1 MAKKLKRTEF
11 IDKAI
16 KKHGNKYDYSKVDYI
31 NSQTK
36 VCIIC
41 PEHGEFWQTPN
52 NHLNGKGCSKC
63 TKQCTDTESFINIAI
78 KIHGNKYDYSK
89 VDYINSQTKVCII
102 CPEHGEFW
110 QTPGNHLAGKGCNKC
125 KYITIH
131 NKRAK
136 NKKDFIQQAIKVHG
150 NRYDYSRVEYFNNNT
165 KVCIICPEHGEFWQ
179 NASSHL
185 QGCECPKCKGGIK
198 YSQQEFIE
206 KAKNIHGDKY
216 DYSKVNYIN
225 CKTKVCIICNE
236 IDEFGE
242 KHGEFWQIPSNHLKG
257 CGCSKCANKILT
269 QDIFIQRCNLI
280 HNNKYNY
287 SKIEFINGYTKVCI
301 ICPEHGEFW
310 QTPSKHL
317 SGQGCPACRKSK
329 LEEQVEIFLKKYKIK
344 YETQKQFKWLRYINL
359 MSLDFYLPDYNIA
372 IECQGK
378 QHFLEKCTFSNNNK
392 ETLELV
398 QERDETKKRLCKE
411 NNVKLLYY
419 STMKI
424 KFPYKVITNETDL
437 LIEILKGAIV

>member
-1 MAKKLKRTEF
+1 MKKLTTEDF
-11 IDKAI
+11 IAKARSI
-16 KKHGNKYDYSKVDYI
+16 HGDKYDYSKVKYVN
-31 NSQTK
+31 NSTK

-41 PEHGEFWQTPN
+41 PEHGEFWQMPS
-52 NHLNGKGCSKC
+52 NHLSGKGCTKC
-63 TKQCTDTESFINIAI
+63 KYETICKKRKKSTEKFIKDAR
-78 KIHGNKYDYSK
+78 KVHGDKYDYSK
-89 VDYINSQTKVCII
+89 VEYVNNSTKVCII

-110 QTPGNHLAGKGCNKC
+110 QVSSSHLQGCGCPKC
-125 KYITIH
+125 KGGVKYKH
-131 NKRAK
+131 DEFLEK
-136 NKKDFIQQAIKVHG
+136 AIRIHG
-150 NRYDYSRVEYFNNNT
+150 NIYDYSNTIYKNT
-165 KVCIICPEHGEFWQ
+165 KNKICIICHKKNEFGEEHGEFWQ
-179 NASSHL
+179 TPSIHL
-185 QGCECPKCKGGIK
+185 QGCGCP
-198 YSQQEFIE
+198 
-206 KAKNIHGDKY
+206 
-216 DYSKVNYIN
+216 
-225 CKTKVCIICNE
+225 
-236 IDEFGE
+236 
-242 KHGEFWQIPSNHLKG
+242 
-257 CGCSKCANKILT
+257 KCANKFL
-269 QDIFIQRCNLI
+269 DKDLFIKRANTL
-280 HNNKYNY
+280 HKNRFDY
-287 SKIEFINGYTKVCI
+287 SKIEFINGYTKICI

-398 QERDETKKRLCKE
+398 QERDDTKKRLCKE
-411 NNVKLLYY
+411 NNVQLLYF

-437 LIEILKGAIV
+437 LIEILKGAIKQ